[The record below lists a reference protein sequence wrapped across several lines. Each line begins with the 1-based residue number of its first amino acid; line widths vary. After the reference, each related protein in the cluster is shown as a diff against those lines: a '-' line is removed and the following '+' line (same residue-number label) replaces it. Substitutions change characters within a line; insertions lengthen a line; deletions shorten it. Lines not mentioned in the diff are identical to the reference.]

1 MRRVLRPEGQVIF
14 IEHGRSPDADVL
26 RWQNRLNPLWSR
38 LAGGCNLNRGIDG
51 LIRAAGLEI
60 TQLETGYAPG
70 PKPFTYLYRGL
81 ARRPA

>member
-1 MRRVLRPEGQVIF
+1 
-14 IEHGRSPDADVL
+14 
-26 RWQNRLNPLWSR
+26 
-38 LAGGCNLNRGIDG
+38 LNRGIDG